1 MTTLEERVAQA
12 IAFSLASNTDLPDW
26 LQTPALGRNM
36 LPLGELAAPAVVAVV
51 GEALAESRE
60 ADTWVDEPLRRALAD
75 SEAGLT
81 SDLGDFTQYADGD
94 VDDDAPK
101 VDVRRVRAVAFN
113 AVSPAIE
120 QHNDRAGREGNERWF
135 LPLSLRQ
142 DIADAV
148 LAAVAEET
156 GLPLTEVRHG

>member
-1 MTTLEERVAQA
+1 V
-12 IAFSLASNTDLPDW
+12 D
-26 LQTPALGRNM
+26 
-36 LPLGELAAPAVVAVV
+36 
-51 GEALAESRE
+51 ESWE
-60 ADTWVDEPLRRALAD
+60 GAGTWADEPLRRALAD
-75 SEAGLT
+75 SKAGLT
-81 SDLGDFTQYADGD
+81 SDLGDFTQYAD
-94 VDDDAPK
+94 DDPWGSGEEAARTAT
-101 VDVRRVRAVAFN
+101 RRIRAVAFN
-113 AVSPAIE
+113 AVLPAIE